1 VAAAAAMSKR
11 RRQGV
16 FIIMLL
22 PHPSVNRF
30 KAVRQPQR
38 TRGSV
43 GGKPMGR
50 FFIVIIIIS
59 IAMVVGM
66 AVLVTHF

>member
-1 VAAAAAMSKR
+1 ME
-11 RRQGV
+11 
-16 FIIMLL
+16 
-22 PHPSVNRF
+22 
-30 KAVRQPQR
+30 AVRRAQR
-38 TRGSV
+38 TRGAI

-50 FFIVIIIIS
+50 FFIAIIIIS

>member
-1 VAAAAAMSKR
+1 MMV
-11 RRQGV
+11 
-16 FIIMLL
+16 L
-22 PHPSVNRF
+22 PRVNQCTAYIE
-30 KAVRQPQR
+30 AVRQAQR
-38 TRGSV
+38 TRGAI

-50 FFIVIIIIS
+50 FFIAIIIIS

>member
-1 VAAAAAMSKR
+1 M
-11 RRQGV
+11 
-16 FIIMLL
+16 
-22 PHPSVNRF
+22 
-30 KAVRQPQR
+30 
-38 TRGSV
+38 RGAI

-50 FFIVIIIIS
+50 FFIAIISIS